1 LTLFAVYFEI
11 DLVVR
16 IWDIFIVEGIKTIYR
31 FGLAILR
38 LLEKRIMKAEMGE
51 IFIIFKEFRA

>member
-1 LTLFAVYFEI
+1 M
-11 DLVVR
+11 VR

-31 FGLAILR
+31 FGLAILK
-38 LLEKRIMKAEMGE
+38 LLEKRIMKADMGE